1 MPGPTGIFEGDSH
14 LRCAHGPRVVRVVLL
29 VDGLSGTEGGGSVNR
44 DRRWAAADGFK
55 VAVLPGSAALSSTRW
70 RTLPDP
76 TCRWRSPD
84 AASRIILLE
93 EPPRGK
99 PKNQTKKGYV
109 HEVHHDPARV
119 QAEAARLDV
128 ASCRRR
134 RQKPCRRFAARHLAS
149 NNSRLETILFKMV
162 RSSAAEISMS
172 WMSLRRTR

>member
-1 MPGPTGIFEGDSH
+1 ME
-14 LRCAHGPRVVRVVLL
+14 
-29 VDGLSGTEGGGSVNR
+29 NQ
-44 DRRWAAADGFK
+44 
-55 VAVLPGSAALSSTRW
+55 
-70 RTLPDP
+70 
-76 TCRWRSPD
+76 
-84 AASRIILLE
+84 
-93 EPPRGK
+93 
-99 PKNQTKKGYV
+99 KNNQKKGYV